1 MKKAITSFVAGVFL
15 AATAS
20 LGLGAIQTSAVG
32 AATSVQSA
40 ASYAT
45 PGAFCAASLRGQKQ
59 QSVGGVTLTCTT
71 SNTDSR
77 LRWREVVK

>member
-1 MKKAITSFVAGVFL
+1 MTLRRLFSGVFV
-15 AATAS
+15 AATAL
-20 LGLGAIQTSAVG
+20 LGIGSIQASAVG
-32 AATSVQSA
+32 ATASVQSA
-40 ASYAT
+40 VSYAK
-45 PGAFCAASLRGQKQ
+45 PGAFCASYLAGQKQ